1 VTLLLPILNLAGSV
15 YLISSLV
22 LGGALIYAAWA
33 VWKEGGNKVAWRM
46 YKWSSSYLVFIFLA
60 IVIDAV
66 LYFYFGALA
75 VDIFGLHSF
84 DVVRWIP
91 ALFASLSIPAFYFLS
106 LRLIKDKYLASLST
120 LFFALVP
127 RAFFWL
133 IMGGGLTRAPGQFFM
148 LLALVSIVHLYK
160 ENRPKDVLLAGL
172 FAGLA
177 VLSHPEAAVH
187 TALSAVLIWLM
198 ISRTREAFV
207 RSVMVGIIVFLI
219 TSPWWVTVI
228 RDHGIAP
235 LISAAQTGE
244 NSLAVFHLVFFTFT
258 QEPFMTVIAVL
269 GVIGI
274 IDRLVRREYLLPL
287 WVSVPFLVAGRS
299 ATNLAIVPLAML
311 AAHGLANVFLP
322 AFQASVRKE
331 AEGSSQIITNVEKA
345 VIAYLMLYMVFSAYQ
360 FGFQLSSASLQNPQ
374 RDAMDWVRQTTPEG
388 SRFLVLLGGNIRR
401 L

>member
-1 VTLLLPILNLAGSV
+1 VVQFVSGVHFSGDHGGCGAVIHPQKSHEKSLTRDEWAKLIL
-15 YLISSLV
+15 
-22 LGGALIYAAWA
+22 
-33 VWKEGGNKVAWRM
+33 
-46 YKWSSSYLVFIFLA
+46 FLA
-60 IVIDAV
+60 ILLGTFLRFNPTLLAGFAV
-66 LYFYFGALA
+66 NDGGMFAVMVDDLRADRYLIPAFTSYNHSNIPFAYPPLGFYFGALA
-75 VDIFGLHSF
+75 ADIFGLHSF

-148 LLALVSIVHLYK
+148 LLALVSIVRLYE
-160 ENRPKDVLLAGL
+160 ENRPRDVLLAGL

-207 RSVMVGIIVFLI
+207 RSVMVGIIVFLV

-274 IDRLVRREYLLPL
+274 IDRLVRREYLLPV
-287 WVSVPFLVAGRS
+287 W
-299 ATNLAIVPLAML
+299 
-311 AAHGLANVFLP
+311 
-322 AFQASVRKE
+322 
-331 AEGSSQIITNVEKA
+331 
-345 VIAYLMLYMVFSAYQ
+345 
-360 FGFQLSSASLQNPQ
+360 
-374 RDAMDWVRQTTPEG
+374 
-388 SRFLVLLGGNIRR
+388 VLLPFSRPDEAPRIWSLSRWRCSLLTGWQMSFCRLCRRRSGGTRR
-401 L
+401 VHRR